1 MPMRLLPFEATAVLG
16 QGVLCECLLDPN
28 GSDRQAGPCRNRA
41 HHLKLRE
48 MVCQDRWNYADIAPD
63 LSGFQACFFRLG
75 LSSAGITEKKYDRVT
90 YCSFP
95 NL

>member
-28 GSDRQAGPCRNRA
+28 GSDRQAGPCRKRA

-63 LSGFQACFFRLG
+63 LSGF
-75 LSSAGITEKKYDRVT
+75 LSVLLLPRGCHPPE
-90 YCSFP
+90 
-95 NL
+95 